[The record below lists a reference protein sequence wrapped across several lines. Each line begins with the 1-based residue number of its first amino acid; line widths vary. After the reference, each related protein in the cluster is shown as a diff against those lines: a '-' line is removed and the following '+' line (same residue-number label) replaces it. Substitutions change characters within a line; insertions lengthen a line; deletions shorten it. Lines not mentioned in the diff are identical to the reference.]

1 MKPSPLLSG
10 GIIALLSLIL
20 LAAGCASSSDA
31 STPAGKKYTGGG
43 LTAVEDASFDRV
55 WRAGL
60 AALNA
65 CDVTVLD
72 TTRTATGGLMDGRT
86 PDLKTVKVNVRRLS
100 EDKAELRIKVD
111 SFGNSELS
119 HLIYDKFKIALGD

>member
-1 MKPSPLLSG
+1 M
-10 GIIALLSLIL
+10 LSLVL
-20 LAAGCASSSDA
+20 LAAGCASSNNA
-31 STPAGKKYTGGG
+31 STPGGKKYTGGG
-43 LTAVEDASFDRV
+43 LTAVEDASFDPV

-72 TTRTATGGLMDGRT
+72 TTRTATGGIMDGRT
-86 PDLKTVKVNVRRLS
+86 PDLKTVKVTVRRLS
-100 EDKAELRIKVD
+100 EDKTELRIKVD